1 MRLADR
7 YILRNHV
14 GPFLLGL
21 SVLTFIFV
29 IDILYSF
36 LELFLVNKVAG
47 KVVLEL
53 LLLSLGHIFA
63 LTIPMAVLVA
73 TMMAFSQ
80 MVAENE
86 ITAMR
91 SGGISLYRIV
101 AAPLIGALAVTVFM
115 FVFNNFVLP
124 ETNHRLKNLLMA
136 VRSKKPALDIKSGRF
151 INSVPGYTLFVKD
164 KDEASG
170 QLEDLLIFKEERGKN
185 PTVISATTADFLR
198 DDSQDL
204 LKLALATGEQF
215 DAGFEDPAQLQ
226 VTVFDRMDILLRD
239 IDRDLQ
245 RREHEHRGDRE
256 MSVAMMRDKVDRNG
270 QEVARLDQRLT
281 GEASKQLEKALA
293 LLDPERR
300 ASYLQRKGLPA
311 EKGST
316 LARRAAGR
324 IQEEENALRSIAN
337 LMLSRASMERKS
349 RRYEVEIHKKYAIPM
364 ACLVFILLG
373 APVAIKTGRSGTG
386 WGITFSIILFTL
398 YYVFLVSG
406 EELADRELLA
416 PWLAMWAANIL
427 LTSFGVF
434 MLVRTNRE
442 SRPFPLMN
450 WLAAVTERRREARG
464 QRRRST

>member
-36 LELFLVNKVAG
+36 MELFLVNKVSA
-47 KVVLEL
+47 KIVLEL
-53 LLLSLGHIFA
+53 VVLSLGHIFA
-63 LTIPMAVLVA
+63 LTIPMAVLVS
-73 TMMAFSQ
+73 TMMAFAQ

-101 AAPLIGALAVTVFM
+101 AAPLAAALAVTIGM
-115 FVFNNFVLP
+115 FLFNNFVLP

-136 VRSKKPALDIKSGRF
+136 VRSKKPALDIKAGRF
-151 INSVPGYTLFVKD
+151 IESIPGYTLYVKD

-170 QLEDLLIFKEERGKN
+170 ELSDILIFKEERGKN
-185 PTVISATTADFLR
+185 PTVISAREAGFAH
-198 DDSQDL
+198 DDALDL
-204 LKLALATGEQF
+204 LKLGLRTGEQF
-215 DAGFEDPAQLQ
+215 DAALDEPGRLQ

-245 RREHEHRGDRE
+245 RQDHDHRGDRE
-256 MSVAMMRDKVDRNG
+256 MSVAMMRAKIRSN
-270 QEVARLDQRLT
+270 QEEIERLDERL
-281 GEASKQLEKALA
+281 GNEARKQLNKALA
-293 LLDPERR
+293 LLDPAQRE
-300 ASYLQRKGLPA
+300 AYLQRKGLPA
-311 EKGST
+311 QG
-316 LARRAAGR
+316 AATR
-324 IQEEENALRSIAN
+324 IQEEENSLRSLGN
-337 LMLSRASMERKS
+337 LMLSRSSMERKS
-349 RRYEVEIHKKYAIPM
+349 LRYRVEVHKKYSIPF

-386 WGITFSIILFTL
+386 WGIAFSIVLFTL
-398 YYVFLVSG
+398 YYVFLVGG
-406 EELADRELLA
+406 EELADRQLLS
-416 PWLAMWAANIL
+416 PWLSMWAANIL
-427 LTSFGVF
+427 LIAFGSW

-442 SRPFPLMN
+442 SRPFPLFSRI
-450 WLAAVTERRREARG
+450 AERSRRRRQAAIA
-464 QRRRST
+464 RRRTP